1 MNDQRLVLT
10 APPSA
15 APHPLRQG
23 VAGCGWVGRRV
34 WRSAAIC
41 LESFTQST
49 LHHHTRS
56 CCQLVNTT
64 ELPPHQTQRT
74 HLLTHSLH
82 GKRKMETKIIFS
94 FINCNTDDVL
104 WGWGYCYW
112 CPTRPNWFP
121 YEWRKIYIFFGEGN
135 IFIIYCSPT
144 LMLRSN
150 KSQVLFPVASGPS
163 AGNGSKL
170 EGSIFAA
177 ILSRFPH
184 IEHWSY
190 WLLVAVIIMV
200 GKLSS
205 AEQVRIIV

>member
-1 MNDQRLVLT
+1 MIRDWCWLPLRPQHPTRWGRVWQGGAASVAECGNMPWVLHT
-10 APPSA
+10 VHTPP
-15 APHPLRQG
+15 PHPELLSTG
-23 VAGCGWVGRRV
+23 EHHG
-34 WRSAAIC
+34 AASSPDTAHP
-41 LESFTQST
+41 LADT
-49 LHHHTRS
+49 
-56 CCQLVNTT
+56 
-64 ELPPHQTQRT
+64 
-74 HLLTHSLH
+74 LH

-190 WLLVAVIIMV
+190 WLLVSVIIMV